1 MSYLDYLEKR
11 RGGSPSRESFPD
23 KVCEGLAC
31 AGLLIAAVLIVFI
44 G

>member
-1 MSYLDYLEKR
+1 MSYLEYLEKH

-31 AGLLIAAVLIVFI
+31 AGLLIAVVLIMFV